1 MHEVYNKIFFSLAF
15 QTVRKAKFGS
25 MDIRKEVEQKL
36 VQQLKEDFES
46 HLRKLRSGLTG
57 KNPRALPGQENLVQ
71 KIAGMPVENA
81 LWDIFQ
87 FTAKFRRQMG
97 YNFSVQGLLIFS
109 ERIMEFLQYIRG
121 NTLLTKLFHVVVAT
135 GTFRQLEKDD
145 AEVLNLLGFQ
155 NVVTKMIEARLQEE
169 PSLLDSSG
177 KSSGRTEER
186 RHFVR
191 EGKTVIIILSLFL
204 I

>member
-1 MHEVYNKIFFSLAF
+1 MHEFYHKIFFSLAF
-15 QTVRKAKFGS
+15 QTVQNAKFGS

-36 VQQLKEDFES
+36 VQQLYKDFES
-46 HLRKLRSGLTG
+46 YLRKLRNGLIG
-57 KNPRALPGQENLVQ
+57 KNPKASLGQENLVQ
-71 KIAGMPVENA
+71 RIAGMPVESA
-81 LWDIFQ
+81 LWDMFQ
-87 FTAKFRRQMG
+87 FTTKFRRQMG

-121 NTLLTKLFHVVVAT
+121 NPLLTKLFHVVVAI

-145 AEVLNLLGFQ
+145 AEILNLLGFQ
-155 NVVTKMIEARLQEE
+155 NVVTKMIEAKLQED

-191 EGKTVIIILSLFL
+191 EGNIAIIIYRYF
-204 I
+204 